1 MLRVCVAV
9 LASLLAFPAA
19 CQGASP
25 YVGQTSR
32 PIKALSDQETADYL
46 AGRGMG
52 FAKAAELN
60 GYPGPAHVLEL
71 AEPLALS
78 PAQRQD
84 TQAIFERMQSRAR
97 AVGARVVEAE
107 RGLDR
112 SFATRAISSALLHQD
127 VESIARAQ
135 GELRE
140 IHLAAHLEQAK
151 VLTAEQTR
159 LYWQLRGY
167 GAAATDHDHGHG
179 HVVQ

>member
-1 MLRVCVAV
+1 MLRIPVAV
-9 LASLLAFPAA
+9 LVSLLALAA
-19 CQGASP
+19 AGQTASP

-32 PIKALSDQETADYL
+32 PIKALSDEETADYL

-71 AEPLALS
+71 GEALGLS
-78 PAQRQD
+78 AAQRQS
-84 TQAIFERMQSRAR
+84 TVMIFEHMQARAR
-97 AVGARVVEAE
+97 AVGARVIDAE
-107 RGLDR
+107 RRLDR
-112 SFATRAISSALLHQD
+112 SFATRAISPPLLHQD

-140 IHLAAHLEQAK
+140 IHLAAHLEQAG
-151 VLTAEQTR
+151 VLSAAQTR

-167 GAAATDHDHGHG
+167 DDAAATDHDHHR
-179 HVVQ
+179 HLVR